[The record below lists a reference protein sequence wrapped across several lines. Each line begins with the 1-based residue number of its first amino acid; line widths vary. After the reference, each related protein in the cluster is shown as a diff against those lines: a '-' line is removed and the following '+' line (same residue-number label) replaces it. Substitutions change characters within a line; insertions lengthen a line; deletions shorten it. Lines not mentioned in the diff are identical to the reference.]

1 MWVEAGVAVCFGAVV
16 LFVGG
21 LASGMW
27 LHMIREG
34 QREAKGSG
42 AESRGSRRR
51 LTSAPKERQNDA

>member
-1 MWVEAGVAVCFGAVV
+1 MWTEAGVAVCFGAVV

-34 QREAKGSG
+34 HREAKEERPGDLRGFSG
-42 AESRGSRRR
+42 PL
-51 LTSAPKERQNDA
+51 LTSTRESPLE